1 VRLNES
7 SVGEL
12 GLNAALAGA
21 FGVPV
26 AVVSG
31 DRAPAAEAQA
41 LPVDGTRAVVVKE
54 AVSRHAARSVAPERA
69 RAMIRDAVREAVAR
83 SDPPRRP
90 YTVTPP
96 ITVEIDF
103 VITAHAD
110 HAAMAP
116 AFRRS
121 GPRTVSFRSDDYRE
135 PFRAFRTMFN
145 LGGLE

>member
-103 VITAHAD
+103 VITRMLTTPPWLPRSAAPGHAR
-110 HAAMAP
+110 
-116 AFRRS
+116 FRS
-121 GPRTVSFRSDDYRE
+121 GAMTTGSLSG
-135 PFRAFRTMFN
+135 PF
-145 LGGLE
+145 GPCSISEI